1 MKNDDI
7 IVALDFGSTKI
18 TAVVAALNN
27 QENEETV
34 SPYKILGVGKSHSS
48 GLKKGFVSNIDETVN
63 ALSEAIDEAE
73 LNSGTKIT
81 TAVIGISGPHIQ
93 GINSAGIAGIKGREV
108 TPADVKRVIDTA
120 SALAIPN
127 DRIPLHVIPQEYR
140 IDGQDEIRDPMGM
153 VGTRLEAKVHIITA
167 SRSAIQNLVRCC
179 HRSGVSSSE
188 IILQSLATSSLILTQ
203 DEKELGV
210 AVIDIGGGTSDYAI
224 FSGGALVHTGGIALG
239 GMHLTADLAIGLRT
253 PQSEAE
259 RIKIE
264 KGCGIKYM
272 IETGSTLEITPV
284 GGGASRII
292 QQKLV
297 GEIIEPRLEEIL
309 NFLKREILHSGYLDK
324 LGAGIVLT
332 GGCTL
337 LPGVIEMAERI
348 FDLPIK
354 RAKPQSVEGLPEFMQ
369 HPSYSSAVGLIDWV
383 YKQKQAKNMKRKTP
397 GLMDPVLKAGKTLKS
412 WFQELV

>member
-7 IVALDFGSTKI
+7 VVALDFGSTKI

-27 QENEETV
+27 QESEETV
-34 SPYKILGVGKSHSS
+34 CPYKILGVGKSHSS

-63 ALSEAIDEAE
+63 ALSEAVDEAE

-81 TAVIGISGPHIQ
+81 SAIIGISGPHIQ
-93 GINSAGIAGIKGREV
+93 GINSAGVAGIKGREV
-108 TPADVKRVIDTA
+108 SPADVKRVIDTA

-127 DRIPLHVIPQEYR
+127 DRMPLHVIAQEYR
-140 IDGQDEIRDPMGM
+140 IDGQDEIRDPLGM

-179 HRSGVSSSE
+179 HRAGVSSSD
-188 IILQSLATSSLILTQ
+188 IVLQSLATSSLVLTQ

-210 AVIDIGGGTSDYAI
+210 AVIDIGGGTSDYAL

-239 GMHLTADLAIGLRT
+239 GLHLTADLAIGLRT

-264 KGCGIKYM
+264 KGCGLKYM
-272 IETGSTLEITPV
+272 IENGATLEITPV

-354 RAKPQSVEGLPEFMQ
+354 RAQPQAIEGLPEFMQ
-369 HPSYSSAVGLIDWV
+369 HPSYSSSIGLIDWV
-383 YKQKQAKNMKRKTP
+383 YQQKQAKSMKRKTP
-397 GLMDPVLKAGKTLKS
+397 GLMDPVYKAGKTLRA
-412 WFQELV
+412 WFEELV